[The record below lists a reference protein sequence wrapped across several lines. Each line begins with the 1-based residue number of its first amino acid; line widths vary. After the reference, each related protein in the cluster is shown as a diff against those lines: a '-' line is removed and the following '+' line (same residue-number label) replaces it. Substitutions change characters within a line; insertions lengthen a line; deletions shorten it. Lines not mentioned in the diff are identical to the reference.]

1 MLAGMQWMWDHHRS
15 DVDVLGI
22 GGDWPIVTITSP
34 KNDSTFTVGAQ
45 IQIVAQAWDNDGLVD
60 SVEFFANDTLKI
72 VQQTTAPDSVYS
84 VTWSNVSA
92 GNYTLTA
99 VATDNQRHK
108 RTSNRVQ
115 IKVGTPAMTR
125 LEAEAA
131 VREGDVVNLRIVS
144 GDPTASRSTYLDIH
158 TQNGRISWTLGSVP
172 AAGNYEIA
180 FAYRL
185 AYDTPKD
192 QYINVNGTRVAEL
205 RFDGAMNV
213 WLEKKLA
220 VSLIQGIN
228 TIQME
233 LYWGWMHLDYLAVP
247 TSIVSSV
254 AEPFAE
260 VPRSFS
266 LEQNYPNPFN
276 PTTAISYRLPGKSL
290 VVLKVFDVLGRE
302 AATLVN
308 EERPPGTHTVEW
320 DASAFA
326 SGVYF
331 CRLEARNAGQRY
343 VRTIKMVLLR

>member
-1 MLAGMQWMWDHHRS
+1 MWDHHQQ

-72 VQQTTAPDSVYS
+72 GQQTTAPDSVYS

-99 VATDNQRHK
+99 VATDNQGHK

-125 LEAEAA
+125 LEAERATPS
-131 VREGDVVNLRIVS
+131 GLVNKLVP
-144 GDPTASRSTYLDIH
+144 GNDPTASGGAYLDIK
-158 TQNGRISWTLGSVP
+158 TYEQDGDTRITWTFNNVAPAGS
-172 AAGNYEIA
+172 YYIA
-180 FAYRL
+180 FGYRL
-185 AYDTPKD
+185 AYNHPKV
-192 QYINVNGTRVAEL
+192 QYINVNGTRVDTL
-205 RFDGAMNV
+205 TFDGSSSTTWYEVGLNV
-213 WLEKKLA
+213 NL
-220 VSLIQGIN
+220 VQGQN
-228 TIQME
+228 TIQMQM
-233 LYWGWMHLDYLAVP
+233 YWGWMYLDYLAVP
-247 TSIVSSV
+247 TTVLTSV
-254 AEPFAE
+254 EGPLAEL
-260 VPRSFS
+260 PRIFS

-276 PTTAISYRLPGKSL
+276 PSTAISYRLPAKSF
-290 VVLKVFDVLGRE
+290 VTLKVFDVLGRE

-308 EERPPGTHTVEW
+308 EERPPGTHTARW

-331 CRLEARNAGQRY
+331 CRLEARNAARSY
-343 VRTIKMVLLR
+343 VKTIKMVLLR